1 MGGDGRLSPPSD
13 WGDPRFVDRVRALF
27 HSVVKVDVLIYALKL
42 VRTCPKDEHL
52 DRLLSLVDDV
62 DTFLNDHGR
71 MDVTFTDELNGR
83 RGRLVDDCSTTNQRR
98 RTWTT

>member
-27 HSVVKVDVLIYALKL
+27 RSVVKVDDLIYALKL
-42 VRTCPKDEHL
+42 IRTCPKDEHL
-52 DRLLSLVDDV
+52 DRLLDLSDDV

-71 MDVTFTDELNGR
+71 MDVIFTDELSQLLR
-83 RGRLVDDCSTTNQRR
+83 EWEEEQSYKQQRR
-98 RTWTT
+98 RT